1 MMAIILTL
9 LLDLS
14 YSRENILTSQAGLSI
29 ECSKSGI
36 STTKEIIDHDSDYR
50 ISGAS

>member
-1 MMAIILTL
+1 MATVLVL
-9 LLDLS
+9 LIGLS
-14 YSRENILTSQAGLSI
+14 YSKESILTSQAGLSI